1 MPVLCEMPSQCA
13 WGELGENEVVN
24 VNTFE
29 GGSLSFRIKRR
40 ESWTRAKFL
49 AASDCC
55 LTYREQNPSAKGR
68 KIESS
73 NGEIKVDWLLF
84 SLGHFM
90 NRDTAG

>member
-49 AASDCC
+49 AA
-55 LTYREQNPSAKGR
+55 
-68 KIESS
+68 
-73 NGEIKVDWLLF
+73 
-84 SLGHFM
+84 
-90 NRDTAG
+90 